1 MVLLPEHFEAR
12 KSAET
17 KRPIKEKMTTDTN
30 KSDKYKK
37 WLWLS
42 ISLAIIVIAVIISV
56 ITIVLFQ
63 RKHAESVPEQLKI
76 ENTINKT
83 TLNVTNEETKNTTQG
98 PKKIVKNGK
107 EYFVMTKEQVKR

>member
-1 MVLLPEHFEAR
+1 MPEDF
-12 KSAET
+12 KPKDKKNPET
-17 KRPIKEKMTTDTN
+17 KGPIKEKKTTDTN

-63 RKHAESVPEQLKI
+63 RKHAESTPEQLKI
-76 ENTINKT
+76 ENPINKT
-83 TLNVTNEETKNTTQG
+83 ALNVSNGLTKNNTQG

-107 EYFVMTKEQVKR
+107 EYFVMTKEQVK

>member
-1 MVLLPEHFEAR
+1 MVLLPEDFKAR

-17 KRPIKEKMTTDTN
+17 KRPIKEKKTTDTN

-63 RKHAESVPEQLKI
+63 RKHADSIPEKLKI

-83 TLNVTNEETKNTTQG
+83 TMNVTNEETKNTTQG

-107 EYFVMTKEQVKR
+107 EYFVMTKEQVK